1 MKKGFTLVEL
11 LVVIAIIGVLSAVA
25 VVSLGSIRSSG
36 RDARRITD
44 IDSIKSA
51 MEIINSETGKYDPG
65 CAAGTVISSCTGGK
79 LAAQLQGIT
88 NVKDPSG
95 TESCA
100 AGCTSACNYALKDIK
115 DTNYIVYFFLEKGA
129 GSYNTPGCYSLT
141 KDGISKNP

>member
-65 CAAGTVISSCTGGK
+65 CTAPSVISACTGGK
-79 LAAQLQGIT
+79 LAAQLQGIA
-88 NVKDPSG
+88 NINDPTG
-95 TESCA
+95 TASCA
-100 AGCTSACNYALKDIK
+100 TACTSMCNYALTAIK
-115 DTNYIVYFFLEKGA
+115 DTAFEVKFFLEKGA

-141 KDGISKNP
+141 QNGITKL